1 MTTTVPDAP
10 PQLLAFLAEHRIEAE
25 FLAPGVPMP
34 TVIAA
39 AVAIGVSEDRIL
51 KTLLFRDELGR
62 YVVAIA
68 NGTGRVSPTRLAE
81 ASGLGLP
88 RAASP
93 ASVLAVTGYPAG
105 GVAPIG
111 LPGDLPV
118 ILDQGVAKLPMVF
131 AGGGRENLLLRLDP
145 ADIIRLN
152 RAIVAR
158 IVDGD

>member
-1 MTTTVPDAP
+1 MTTPAPDAP
-10 PQLLAFLAEHRIEAE
+10 PQLLAFHTEHQIEAE

-81 ASGLGLP
+81 ASGL
-88 RAASP
+88 
-93 ASVLAVTGYPAG
+93 
-105 GVAPIG
+105 
-111 LPGDLPV
+111 
-118 ILDQGVAKLPMVF
+118 
-131 AGGGRENLLLRLDP
+131 
-145 ADIIRLN
+145 
-152 RAIVAR
+152 
-158 IVDGD
+158 